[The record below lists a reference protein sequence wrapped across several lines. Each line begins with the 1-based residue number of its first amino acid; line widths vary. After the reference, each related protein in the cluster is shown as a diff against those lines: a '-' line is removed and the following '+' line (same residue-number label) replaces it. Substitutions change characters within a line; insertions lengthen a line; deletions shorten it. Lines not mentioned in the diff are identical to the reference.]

1 MYYQL
6 VINNQIRNMQQI
18 EVVGGK
24 PLNGTIVISGA
35 KNAALPIMAAAL
47 LCNGKLTI
55 GNMPDLADTGSM
67 TSLLQQHG
75 VIANVNGKSSVK
87 SGSKLRSIELDAS
100 KITSYEAPYEIVRT
114 MRASVLVLGPLV
126 ARFGRAKVSLPGG
139 CAIGTRPVDMHIE
152 ALKKLGAEVTIQ
164 DGYIH
169 AFAQKGLTGAEVV
182 FDKVSVGATENTLT
196 AATLAKGKTVIKNA
210 AKEPEIVDL
219 ANCLIAMGA
228 KIKGAGTD
236 TIEVEGVD
244 ELHSALHTLI
254 GDRIEAGTYAVAAA
268 ITGGQLELE
277 GIDPKTLS
285 TVLDVIEATGTKVT
299 RGSNSI
305 SINNVARAIK
315 ALNVSTNP
323 YPEFPTDMQA
333 QLMALL
339 CLSSGVSEIRETVF
353 ENRFMHVPELIRMGA
368 NVAINDN
375 SATVTGVNKLS
386 GAQVMASDLRASVSL
401 ILAGLAAE
409 GKTTLNRAY
418 HLFRGYE
425 DLVGKLNA
433 CGANVKRIRESSR
446 AIY

>member
-1 MYYQL
+1 
-6 VINNQIRNMQQI
+6 MQQI
-18 EVVGGK
+18 EVVGGR

-55 GNMPDLADTGSM
+55 TNMPDLADTGSM
-67 TSLLQQHG
+67 AKLLEQHG
-75 VIANVNGKSSVK
+75 VDTRVNGNSTVE
-87 SGSKLRSIELDAS
+87 SGSKLRSIDLDAS
-100 KITSYEAPYEIVRT
+100 TITSYEAPYEIVRT

-139 CAIGTRPVDMHIE
+139 CAIGTRPVDMHID

-169 AFAQKGLTGAEVV
+169 AFAQKGLTGAEIV

-210 AKEPEIVDL
+210 AREPEIVDL

-228 KIKGAGTD
+228 KIKGAGTE
-236 TIEVEGVD
+236 TIEIEGVE
-244 ELHSALHTLI
+244 ELHSAEHPLI

-268 ITGGQLELE
+268 ITGGALELE
-277 GIDPKTLS
+277 GIDPRTLS
-285 TVLDVIEATGTKVT
+285 TVLDVIELTGTRVT
-299 RGSNSI
+299 RNSNSI

-315 ALNVSTNP
+315 ALDVVTNP
-323 YPEFPTDMQA
+323 YPDFPTDMQA

-339 CLSSGVSEIRETVF
+339 CLSNGISEIKETVF

-425 DLVGKLNA
+425 NLVGKLNA
-433 CGANVKRIRESSR
+433 CGANVKRVLENNR
-446 AIY
+446 AIG